1 MCTLNECQTASCDN
15 KRGTVETKKFIG
27 FKESNYEDVKDFG
40 RNQQNRLYDENHLK
54 EIRGRWLEDSVMIPP
69 IQVNALTNNIIE
81 GQHRWKSYTDLIK
94 DGELP
99 KDTKIKVLYYQIPE
113 EDELDEITNANIHVK
128 GWSLDDYI
136 HRNVTSG
143 SKAYLNLEEWC
154 KEHSLCYKVKKTKN
168 KNGDKEISLKYR
180 YGAAILTG
188 KGCRKELQ
196 KGTFTFTEEQR
207 KIANEVHGEMLDIL
221 TVMNKRGVGAWI
233 ESMAIAWHEVRHFHP
248 FSVWMKEFKLKKNRL
263 AQYPSDSK
271 EDWKNIF
278 NDIHGSID
286 RKNLVAVAA

>member
-1 MCTLNECQTASCDN
+1 MVD
-15 KRGTVETKKFIG
+15 KIETKKFLG
-27 FKESNYEDVKDFG
+27 FQELNLEEVKDFG
-40 RNQQNRLYDENHLK
+40 RNQKNRLYNDSHLS
-54 EIRGRWLEDSVMIPP
+54 EIRGRWIEDAVMIPP
-69 IQVNALTNNIIE
+69 IQINTVTNHIIE
-81 GQHRWKSYTDLIK
+81 GQHRLRAYIDLMNE
-94 DGELP
+94 GLLP
-99 KDTKIKVLYYQIPE
+99 EDTKIKVLYYQIPE

-136 HRNVTSG
+136 HCHVKCG
-143 SKAYLNLEEWC
+143 LKPYCNLEEWC

-168 KNGDKEISLKYR
+168 KNGEKEISLKYR

-196 KGTFTFTEEQR
+196 KGTFTFTEKQR

-221 TVMNKRGVGAWI
+221 SVMNKRGVGAWI
-233 ESMAIAWHEVRHFHP
+233 EYMAVAWYEVRNFHP

-263 AQYPSDSK
+263 AQYPSDNK

-278 NDIHGSID
+278 NDIHGAID
-286 RKNLVAVAA
+286 RKNAVSVAA